1 MYSKYVFLG
10 AGNVI
15 YSSKS
20 RTALT
25 KEHELRDWQQE
36 VLTSTVVK
44 GTTWIYDIMK
54 TIETSEMPFKYKVS
68 SRSYK

>member
-10 AGNVI
+10 VANVI

-20 RTALT
+20 RTTLT
-25 KEHELRDWQQE
+25 KEHEGRDWQQE

-44 GTTWIYDIMK
+44 GTT
-54 TIETSEMPFKYKVS
+54 
-68 SRSYK
+68 

>member
-10 AGNVI
+10 AANVI

-36 VLTSTVVK
+36 VLKSTVVK
-44 GTTWIYDIMK
+44 GTT
-54 TIETSEMPFKYKVS
+54 
-68 SRSYK
+68 